1 MKHRVNMRDANH
13 HLARYINA
21 VQEGDEIIIMK
32 YGEPVACII
41 PFKKSK
47 KLNSKQKAALV
58 RTRKRMNTGY
68 HLGGHFDREIVCERK

>member
-1 MKHRVNMRDANH
+1 MKHQVNMRDVNH
-13 HLARYINA
+13 HLARYISA

-32 YGEPVACII
+32 HGEPVACIV

-58 RTRKRMNTGY
+58 RTRKRMNAGY
-68 HLGGHFDREIVCERK
+68 HLGGRFDRETIYERK